1 MGYSAWR
8 CKELGTTERL
18 THTFSYFKSRAS
30 VKDRK
35 WDMMG
40 GPQNKSFPRVRFG
53 ATVFEMVLLAE
64 MGITLGDSGILGLFP
79 RKKIR
84 NSVSDTLSLR
94 CLLDIHVETASEQA

>member
-8 CKELGTTERL
+8 CKELGTTEQL

-30 VKDRK
+30 ATDYGV
-35 WDMMG
+35 G

-64 MGITLGDSGILGLFP
+64 MGITLGDTGILGLFP
-79 RKKIR
+79 RKKFR

-94 CLLDIHVETASEQA
+94 CLLDIHVDRASEQA